1 MCKYF
6 VFLCLNNPLYG
17 CITIC
22 LSIYLL
28 LDILAVSTFWLLWLV
43 LLSVCMYIYCISV
56 INMNH
61 IRVICWTNRLIRKKW
76 KNNSKSITNQLFYSK
91 VTSTGMVFEKQ
102 TIFLSWFQF
111 WSHFFLVTLFLP
123 HQKSWFIQKGRF
135 QWWQFYFEDYGLFI
149 NIAVKL

>member
-1 MCKYF
+1 MSSIFFSPRNMQIWHFLYTRILWTCVCIYIYVLYKY
-6 VFLCLNNPLYG
+6 
-17 CITIC
+17 
-22 LSIYLL
+22 
-28 LDILAVSTFWLLWLV
+28 
-43 LLSVCMYIYCISV
+43 VCMYIYCISV

-135 QWWQFYFEDYGLFI
+135 QWWQLYFEDYGLFI